1 MALKLSELEASLRK
15 AIEPL
20 VLALN
25 PEFVLL
31 FGSFAYGE
39 PHKHSDVDLLI
50 VLPQAPNPDG
60 FSARLELV
68 MQHLAWSDDLP
79 TYELHIM
86 TLDEFRRELLK
97 RNVFIAEIVQKGV
110 PLFSRRDWDEVLREV
125 RALLEQ
131 GESLYPLDWLQWA
144 RDDEERIRRAL
155 LFDDV
160 YDAAYHTQQAVEKA
174 LKAFLLAQGWQ
185 LERTHDL
192 PYLLQLA
199 SQYLPDLSAY
209 EALCQRAN
217 QFIGARYPGVVTPP
231 STREE
236 LDNWLKQV
244 RNLMEQ
250 VAQAI

>member
-1 MALKLSELEASLRK
+1 MALKLSELKVSLRK

-20 VLALN
+20 VSALN

-50 VLPQAPNPDG
+50 VLSQAPNPDS
-60 FSARLELV
+60 FSARLDLV
-68 MQHLAWSDDLP
+68 MHHLAWSRDLP
-79 TYELHIM
+79 PYELHIM
-86 TLDEFRRELLK
+86 TIEEFRRELSK
-97 RNVFIAEIVQKGV
+97 RNVFIAEIVQRGV
-110 PLFSRRDWDEVLREV
+110 PLFSRRGWDEVLREV
-125 RALLEQ
+125 RTLLEQ

-144 RDDEERIRRAL
+144 RDDLRRVEL
-155 LFDDV
+155 LLTHDDV
-160 YDAAYHTQQAVEKA
+160 YGAAFHTQQAVEKA

-185 LERTHDL
+185 LERTHNL

-199 SQYLPDLSAY
+199 TQYLPDLSAY

-231 STREE
+231 PTREE
-236 LDNWLKQV
+236 LDNWLPQV
-244 RNLMEQ
+244 RNLIERI
-250 VAQAI
+250 AQAI

>member
-20 VLALN
+20 VSALN

-50 VLPQAPNPDG
+50 VLPKAPSPDG
-60 FSARLELV
+60 FSARLDLV
-68 MQHLAWSDDLP
+68 MQHLAWSRDFP
-79 TYELHIM
+79 PYELHIM
-86 TLDEFRRELLK
+86 TVDEFRRELLK

-110 PLFSRRDWDEVLREV
+110 PLFSQRDWDEVLREV
-125 RALLEQ
+125 KILLEQ

-144 RDDEERIRRAL
+144 RDDLWRVEL
-155 LFDDV
+155 LLSHDDV
-160 YDAAYHTQQAVEKA
+160 YGAAFHTQQAVEKA

-185 LERTHDL
+185 LERTHNL
-192 PYLLQLA
+192 PYLLRLA
-199 SQYLPDLSAY
+199 IQYLPDLSAY

-231 STREE
+231 PTREE
-236 LDNWLKQV
+236 LDNWLPQV
-244 RNLMEQ
+244 RNLIEQ
-250 VAQAI
+250 VARAI

>member
-20 VLALN
+20 VSALN

-39 PHKHSDVDLLI
+39 PQKHSDADLLI

-60 FSARLELV
+60 FSARLDLV
-68 MQHLAWSDDLP
+68 MQHLDWSRDLP
-79 TYELHIM
+79 PYELHIM
-86 TLDEFRRELLK
+86 TIEEFRRELLK

-110 PLFSRRDWDEVLREV
+110 PLFSRRIWDEVLREV
-125 RALLEQ
+125 ETLLEQ
-131 GESLYPLDWLQWA
+131 GESLYPLDWIQWA
-144 RDDEERIRRAL
+144 RDDLWRTEL
-155 LFDDV
+155 LLSHDDV
-160 YDAAYHTQQAVEKA
+160 YGAAYHTQQAVEKA

-185 LERTHDL
+185 LERTHNL

-199 SQYLPDLSAY
+199 TQYLPDLSAY

-231 STREE
+231 PTREE
-236 LDNWLKQV
+236 LDNWLPQV
-244 RNLMEQ
+244 RNLIEQ

>member
-1 MALKLSELEASLRK
+1 MALKLSELEVSLRK

-20 VLALN
+20 VSALN

-50 VLPQAPNPDG
+50 VLSQAPNPDG
-60 FSARLELV
+60 FSARLDLV

-86 TLDEFRRELLK
+86 TVDEFRRELLK

-110 PLFSRRDWDEVLREV
+110 PLFSRKDWDEVLREV
-125 RALLEQ
+125 GTLLEQ
-131 GESLYPLDWLQWA
+131 GESLYHLDWLQWA
-144 RDDEERIRRAL
+144 REDLWRAEL
-155 LFDDV
+155 LLSHDDV
-160 YDAAYHTQQAVEKA
+160 YGAAFHTQQAVEKA

-185 LERTHDL
+185 LERTHNL
-192 PYLLQLA
+192 PYLLQMA
-199 SQYLPDLSAY
+199 TQYLPDLSAY

-231 STREE
+231 PTREE
-236 LDNWLKQV
+236 LDNWLPQV
-244 RNLMEQ
+244 RNLIEQ

>member
-1 MALKLSELEASLRK
+1 MALKLNELEINLRK

-20 VLALN
+20 VSSLN

-31 FGSFAYGE
+31 FGSFAYGK

-60 FSARLELV
+60 FSARLDLV
-68 MQHLAWSDDLP
+68 TEHLAWSRDLP
-79 TYELHIM
+79 PYELHIM
-86 TLDEFRRELLK
+86 TVDEFRRELSK

-125 RALLEQ
+125 ETLLEQ

-144 RDDEERIRRAL
+144 RDDLWRAEL
-155 LFDDV
+155 LLSHDDV
-160 YDAAYHTQQAVEKA
+160 YGAAYHTQQAVEKA

-192 PYLLQLA
+192 PYLLRLA

-231 STREE
+231 PTREE
-236 LDNWLKQV
+236 LDNWLQQV
-244 RNLMEQ
+244 RNLIEQ